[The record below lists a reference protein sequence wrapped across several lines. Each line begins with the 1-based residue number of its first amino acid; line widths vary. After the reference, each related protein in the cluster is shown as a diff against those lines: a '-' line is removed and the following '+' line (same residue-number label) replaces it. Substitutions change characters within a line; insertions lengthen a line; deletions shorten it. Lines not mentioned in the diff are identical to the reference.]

1 MNQNK
6 EVSRYEVNRNVR
18 MVITRHDVDMT
29 RIDYSF
35 MGSTVYLNGD
45 LVRLDGD
52 FSPKEIEIIAKEIA
66 ALPHVRDIHFELN
79 NWMVASSGDSWEIK
93 LRKKETGAK
102 KGVYQTGLSDD
113 ATVVIEK
120 DEDLEVVLD
129 EIEKADKK
137 RKD

>member
-1 MNQNK
+1 MSQDEK
-6 EVSRYEVNRNVR
+6 VSRYEVNRNVR

-52 FSPKEIEIIAKEIA
+52 FSRKEIEIIAREIA

-93 LRKKETGAK
+93 LRKKETAAK
-102 KGVYQTGLSDD
+102 KAAYQTGLSDD
-113 ATVVIEK
+113 KTVIIEK
-120 DEDLEVVLD
+120 AEDLEVVLD
-129 EIEKADKK
+129 EIEADEK
-137 RKD
+137 RKG